1 MAVVRAIEAFA
12 FTDKRGVPRVVR
24 PGDLF
29 DSADPCLTGRQ
40 HLFEPVEV
48 SAERRRATV
57 EDASAVPG
65 EQRSVSIRR
74 PAKNAVEP
82 KPEKR
87 PEAHGGTGA

>member
-29 DSADPCLTGRQ
+29 DATDPCLTGRA

-48 SAERRRATV
+48 TAERRRATV

-65 EQRSVSIRR
+65 EQRSVSTRK
-74 PAKNAVEP
+74 PVKKAEP
-82 KPEKR
+82 V
-87 PEAHGGTGA
+87 AHGGTGA